1 MTGVWSRSLH
11 DENLLGARLCRKQC
25 DECTGHG
32 QHPCP
37 LRTVGSGFQSLPA
50 LSQPICLDQS
60 HLTLMTWIFSILR
73 VAASLVC
80 TKTVKVQPEEARV

>member
-1 MTGVWSRSLH
+1 M
-11 DENLLGARLCRKQC
+11 C
-25 DECTGHG
+25 GHMVYTM
-32 QHPCP
+32 
-37 LRTVGSGFQSLPA
+37 RTYWVPGSAVSNVMSALAMGSTPACSDSLPA
-50 LSQPICLDQS
+50 ISLPICLGQS